1 MGEHT
6 FLLSMKVLII
16 GSGGREHALV
26 KAALKSDFITE
37 VIAAPGNGGISCDVS
52 CFNVKVD
59 DVPGLVKLAEEEK
72 AEFVIVG
79 PELPLTLGLVDAL
92 EAVGIPAFGPHKKGA
107 VLEGS
112 KEYTKNFFKK
122 YEIPTA
128 LGETFR
134 DFDSAVVYLKGK
146 TYPQVIKASGLA
158 AGKGVIIVQNEEE
171 GRGVLQ
177 EMMVDRKFGESGARV
192 VIEDFLE
199 GPEASIMVVV
209 NGENYALL
217 APSQD
222 HKKIF
227 PGEKGPNTGGMGAY
241 APAPVVTQELLGEIE
256 ASIVRPSLKGLVQEG
271 IDYRG
276 ILYIG
281 LILAKEG
288 PKVLEYNVRLGDP
301 ECQVLLPILD
311 TDPIKLFYDCAN
323 GTMGSQKL
331 PMKAGAAITVVLVS
345 QGYPGDYEKNKKITL
360 PETLPEGVEIIHSGT
375 VLFKDDLYT
384 AGGRVLCVTA
394 LGPTLAR
401 AANLAYDVC
410 DRIEFEG
417 AYYRQDIGHQ
427 ALMS

>member
-1 MGEHT
+1 M
-6 FLLSMKVLII
+6 
-16 GSGGREHALV
+16 
-26 KAALKSDFITE
+26 
-37 VIAAPGNGGISCDVS
+37 
-52 CFNVKVD
+52 
-59 DVPGLVKLAEEEK
+59 
-72 AEFVIVG
+72 
-79 PELPLTLGLVDAL
+79 
-92 EAVGIPAFGPHKKGA
+92 
-107 VLEGS
+107 
-112 KEYTKNFFKK
+112 
-122 YEIPTA
+122 
-128 LGETFR
+128 
-134 DFDSAVVYLKGK
+134 
-146 TYPQVIKASGLA
+146 
-158 AGKGVIIVQNEEE
+158 QNEEE